1 MIDQSAS
8 ESVQATEIQR
18 EASGASVEYTDVR
31 LVNGTYWNAPPK
43 ICRGDV
49 LLALD
54 KEQCGTATRLCL
66 DLLVNNWNQV
76 AFGPCLEGAVFE
88 LQQEHRPE
96 RVSMLD
102 GYLTLFLGAAG
113 DAHFHLCT
121 DVHRGLGREGVDSA
135 VANRRQCSRVS
146 FYREFGEGRCV
157 PGSWGVR
164 LWNGDGDQMCT
175 FFLPNPFLNAEQKLQ
190 SPDWSR
196 LSLWNEL
203 RARYL
208 GETVPQSIPEDDTVR
223 STQLASAEIREID
236 GPEGLE
242 PTRYGDWER
251 KGRAIDF

>member
-1 MIDQSAS
+1 MSDQSVN

-18 EASGASVEYTDVR
+18 EASGATVEYTDVR
-31 LVNGTYWNAPPK
+31 LLNGTYWKAPPK
-43 ICRGDV
+43 VCRGDA
-49 LLALD
+49 LLAFD
-54 KEQCGTATRLCL
+54 KEECGTATRLCL
-66 DLLVNNWNQV
+66 DLLVDNWDQV
-76 AFGPCLEGAVFE
+76 MFGPCLEGAVFE
-88 LQQEHRPE
+88 LQQERRPE

-102 GYLTLFLGAAG
+102 GYLTLFLGVTG

-121 DVHRGLGREGVDSA
+121 DVHRGLGREGADPV
-135 VANRRQCSRVS
+135 VAKRRQCSRVS
-146 FYREFGEGRCV
+146 FYREFGAGRCV

-190 SPDWSR
+190 TPDWSR

-208 GETVPQSIPEDDTVR
+208 GETMPQPIPKEAPVDSTQTVR
-223 STQLASAEIREID
+223 AEVREID
-236 GPEGLE
+236 GPDGLE
-242 PTRYGDWER
+242 QTRYGDWER

>member
-1 MIDQSAS
+1 MI
-8 ESVQATEIQR
+8 
-18 EASGASVEYTDVR
+18 
-31 LVNGTYWNAPPK
+31 
-43 ICRGDV
+43 
-49 LLALD
+49 
-54 KEQCGTATRLCL
+54 
-66 DLLVNNWNQV
+66 
-76 AFGPCLEGAVFE
+76 GPCLEGAVFE
-88 LQQEHRPE
+88 LQQERRPE

-102 GYLTLFLGAAG
+102 GYLTLFLGVTG

-121 DVHRGLGREGVDSA
+121 DVHRGLGREGVDTV
-135 VANRRQCSRVS
+135 VAKRRQCSRVS
-146 FYREFGEGRCV
+146 FYREFGAGRCV

-190 SPDWSR
+190 TPDWSR

-208 GETVPQSIPEDDTVR
+208 GETMPQPIPKEAPVDSTQTVR
-223 STQLASAEIREID
+223 AEVREID
-236 GPEGLE
+236 GPDGLE

>member
-1 MIDQSAS
+1 M
-8 ESVQATEIQR
+8 
-18 EASGASVEYTDVR
+18 
-31 LVNGTYWNAPPK
+31 
-43 ICRGDV
+43 
-49 LLALD
+49 
-54 KEQCGTATRLCL
+54 
-66 DLLVNNWNQV
+66 
-76 AFGPCLEGAVFE
+76 
-88 LQQEHRPE
+88 
-96 RVSMLD
+96 
-102 GYLTLFLGAAG
+102 
-113 DAHFHLCT
+113 
-121 DVHRGLGREGVDSA
+121 

-157 PGSWGVR
+157 PGSWGIR

-208 GETVPQSIPEDDTVR
+208 GETVPQPIPEDGTVR
-223 STQLASAEIREID
+223 STQLASAEIREND
-236 GPEGLE
+236 GPDGLE